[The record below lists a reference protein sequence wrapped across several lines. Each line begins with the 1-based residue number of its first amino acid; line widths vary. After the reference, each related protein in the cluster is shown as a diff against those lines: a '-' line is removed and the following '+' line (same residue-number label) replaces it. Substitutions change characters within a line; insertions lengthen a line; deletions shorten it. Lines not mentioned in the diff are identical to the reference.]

1 MTKYSSFAPIIG
13 AFWLLSKSF
22 SSFWGFLKPLA
33 LALVYEIESLE
44 GRRRPFQ
51 LRPSSPQF
59 LSSLLRFRTAVQ
71 LCSAPP
77 PSILRNFGIGS
88 QYWQNGICVRQ
99 WLRRCVNQAPVR
111 LRGCSRSL
119 RWGWCAF
126 LTPRFSLHKS
136 SMSGFTQFPLKKK
149 LWASKVRLFQK
160 EKFGKKSKMQG
171 WPFWARK
178 FNRIMNNESDVIH
191 LPWQRNR
198 CVTYKIFFLGTKMA
212 LLLKNDN
219 YYYH

>member
-119 RWGWCAF
+119 RWGWGAF
-126 LTPRFSLHKS
+126 LTPRFSLYINLQCLVSLNFLYRKNCEPAKYVY
-136 SMSGFTQFPLKKK
+136 FKRK
-149 LWASKVRLFQK
+149 
-160 EKFGKKSKMQG
+160 KFGKKSKMQG
-171 WPFWARK
+171 WPFLARK
-178 FNRIMNNESDVIH
+178 FKYRIMNNEPDVIH
-191 LPWQRNR
+191 QP
-198 CVTYKIFFLGTKMA
+198 CKETDV
-212 LLLKNDN
+212 
-219 YYYH
+219 